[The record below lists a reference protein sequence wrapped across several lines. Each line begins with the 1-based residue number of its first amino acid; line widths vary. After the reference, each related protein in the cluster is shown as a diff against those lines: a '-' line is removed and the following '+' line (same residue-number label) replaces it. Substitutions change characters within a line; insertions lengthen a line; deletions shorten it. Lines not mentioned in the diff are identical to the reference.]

1 MYQDPNVSP
10 RNWYPIK
17 LQGGVPITIDQT
29 GLNSTSQPIQKM
41 TVAEYKQLTCEP
53 DGTTIKNDT
62 FLPLP
67 LCASVSTS
75 GYTNWFKTN
84 QQGVVEAQDYFICN
98 SPESGY
104 NSDCVRLPFRM
115 ANYIRSNHST
125 YEKQV
130 LKDILSQVMLFSS
143 QSITE
148 GTPNETKYMLN
159 VPVNLFTLNSNPYP
173 GRGALLLP
181 GIVSTIHTL
190 LYLDLINSQN
200 TYELLLNT
208 PEYSKIKLLL
218 DGISKNVYSWS
229 TVTAPPPQAPGFNFY
244 NSVGLLPNAG
254 NQDPAVEENMV
265 SPYVLNTNQKDPR
278 RTAPTWAKTGKSV
291 PYPLLDAIG
300 NAGGGGQ
307 QLGLAMMYFST
318 TLQVLTSKYNIM
330 ADYDNRD
337 YSSLNWNATWGAD
350 LKNMTNSIG
359 RNVLDDIVDS
369 YVQLFY
375 GGKDFKGPD
384 SQNPSIE
391 DINSKAYGIDL
402 LIDNVNVINGDK
414 KYNIWS
420 IVDSGWSGPTA
431 EIFSYQLLC
440 AAIYGKYDLFCRL
453 HRFYY
458 YMLYLQNG
466 GEMGPYTYPPNQPP
480 QSSNTYKVPAPSE
493 GTSLNRSQ
501 VNWPHISWLMGYG
514 PKWSKGSSQNGS
526 YPYDKPR
533 TQCSNPYFATIAG
546 LYSACDADQT
556 ITLAYIIAHLA
567 ANRPNNDAAYG
578 SFKHYDD
585 GNEIEAAFKST
596 AEQYAGVSSSITW
609 EFMYNQCKATL
620 ISLNGGLDAG
630 FPNTSGNYNY
640 CTLTGKRV
648 VSEGHDTDTTQHVWV
663 PDYADYS
670 LINNFS
676 KNVF

>member
-1 MYQDPNVSP
+1 MYQDPTLLPNE
-10 RNWYPIK
+10 RIWYPIE

-29 GLNSTSQPIQKM
+29 GLNTTTLPIQKM

-53 DGTTIKNDT
+53 NGITIKNDT

-67 LCASVSTS
+67 LCASISTS
-75 GYTNWFKTN
+75 GYTNWFKIN
-84 QQGVVEAQDYFICN
+84 QQGAEEAQDYFICK
-98 SPESGY
+98 SPNAGY
-104 NSDCVRLPFRM
+104 NADCVRLPFRM
-115 ANYIRSNHST
+115 CNYIRSRYSN
-125 YEKQV
+125 YEVQV
-130 LKDILSQVMLFSS
+130 LKDIVSQVMLFSS

-148 GTPNETKYMLN
+148 GTPNEQKYMLN
-159 VPVNLFTLNSNPYP
+159 TPVNLFTLDCNPYP

-190 LYLDLINSQN
+190 LYLDEINGQN

-218 DGISKNVYSWS
+218 DGISKNVEGWAAESPFDF
-229 TVTAPPPQAPGFNFY
+229 V

-254 NQDPAVEENMV
+254 NQDPAGQADQV
-265 SPYVLNTNQKDPR
+265 SPYVLTIDQTDPS
-278 RTAPTWAKTGKSV
+278 RTAPTWANAGKSE

-300 NAGGGGQ
+300 DAGGGGQ
-307 QLGLAMMYFST
+307 QLGLSMMYFST

-330 ADYDNRD
+330 ADYDDQD
-337 YSSLNWNATWGAD
+337 YSSLTWNATWGAD
-350 LKNMTNSIG
+350 LKNMTNSNG
-359 RNVLDDIVDS
+359 TNVLDDIVDS

-375 GGKDFKGPD
+375 GGKDFKGPG
-384 SQNPSIE
+384 SQNPSIG

-414 KYNIWS
+414 KYNIWC

-466 GEMGPYTYPPNQPP
+466 GEMRPYTYPPNQPP
-480 QSSNTYKVPAPSE
+480 QSSNNYTVPAP
-493 GTSLNRSQ
+493 GGVGMNRSR

-514 PKWSKGSSQNGS
+514 PKWSAGSSQNGN

-533 TQCSNPYFATIAG
+533 TQCSNPYFEKISG
-546 LYSACDADQT
+546 LYSAGDADQT

-578 SFKHYDD
+578 TFKPYDY
-585 GNEIEAAFKST
+585 GNDISPGFEPT

-609 EFMYNQCKATL
+609 KFMYNQCKATL
-620 ISLNGGLDAG
+620 ISLNGGFDAG

-640 CTLTGKRV
+640 CTLAGKRV
-648 VSEGHDTDTTQHVWV
+648 VSEGHDTDITQHIWV